1 MIRKYYSAVD
11 PHEHGNIQADKQEGE
26 KIMCAAIWYKDMPD
40 AIIQVA
46 GVDKGVVLCGY
57 RHGHI
62 IHQFVA
68 LTGKRS
74 VTSEAG
80 EYVQGFLTTTNR
92 FVDRKEA
99 ALIAIIANQV
109 NVTKV
114 GKELYSEDLY

>member
-1 MIRKYYSAVD
+1 MTQNKDKA
-11 PHEHGNIQADKQEGE
+11 PEHGGE
-26 KIMCAAIWYKDMPD
+26 YILCAAIWYKKQPTPK
-40 AIIQVA
+40 IQVLNIDE
-46 GVDKGVVLCGY
+46 GLVMCGH

-74 VTSEAG
+74 IKTECG
-80 EYVQGFLTTTNR
+80 EYVQGFITNTDR

-99 ALIAIIANQV
+99 ALIAICANQV

-114 GKELYSEDLY
+114 GKELFSEDLY